1 MVTASMERAT
11 LGAKEQPGKPCHR
24 GLAHRREI
32 DGLRAV
38 AVLPVIFF
46 HAGFS
51 TFSGGFVGVDVF
63 FVISG
68 YLITS
73 LIVAEKE
80 AGTFSL
86 THFYERR
93 ARRIL
98 PALFLILLACI
109 PFAWV
114 FLFPSDMRE
123 FAQSLVAI
131 STFSSNVLFSRQS
144 GYFYPDTP
152 NKPLLHTWSLSVEEQ
167 YYLLFPLFIILA
179 WRLGRRRTIVVL
191 AAIGIASL
199 CISEWQALFQ
209 PQNAFFLLPARG
221 WELLLGGFAAFYLLG
236 NSAPSIRQ
244 PLASQVLSLAG
255 VIMIFTAVFSFND
268 QTVFPG
274 LNALLPAIGALLVIL
289 FATPE
294 TLAGKVLASR
304 APVGIGLISYSAY
317 LWHQPLFAFARQ
329 ILEEPPL
336 SLFYG
341 LSVLA
346 LCLAYLS
353 WKYVETPFRRLS
365 GFSRSQIF
373 AFAGVG
379 SALFLTTGIYGW
391 AAGGIVRTFEGADFV
406 QIRKDAARAYIST
419 NIANNRLRD
428 FDESGKRA
436 VLIIGDS
443 FAGDLTNAIHESGL
457 LEKIQISTFP
467 IPFACGNLYLPDD
480 IVIKTI
486 APSAQAKCGK
496 EKKYSDEKLQ
506 SLMRRADSIWLVS
519 CWTASTAALL
529 EESVRNLERDFGPKF
544 IVFGNKWFGD
554 VSLRKFYDMEDGAR
568 LSYRAPIPEQD
579 NAPLQILRHT
589 FGGKNYVDVASFF
602 CEHDACRVF
611 TEEGK
616 LVSYDGRHLTMDG
629 ARYLGRKLEHHPIVE
644 SMIQRPFITEIRVEA
659 SQTAQGL

>member
-329 ILEEPPL
+329 TLEEPPL

-353 WKYVETPFRRLS
+353 CKYVETPFRRLS

-428 FDESGKRA
+428 FDKVREARGPDNRRQFCGRSHKR
-436 VLIIGDS
+436 D
-443 FAGDLTNAIHESGL
+443 
-457 LEKIQISTFP
+457 P
-467 IPFACGNLYLPDD
+467 
-480 IVIKTI
+480 
-486 APSAQAKCGK
+486 
-496 EKKYSDEKLQ
+496 
-506 SLMRRADSIWLVS
+506 
-519 CWTASTAALL
+519 
-529 EESVRNLERDFGPKF
+529 
-544 IVFGNKWFGD
+544 
-554 VSLRKFYDMEDGAR
+554 
-568 LSYRAPIPEQD
+568 
-579 NAPLQILRHT
+579 
-589 FGGKNYVDVASFF
+589 
-602 CEHDACRVF
+602 
-611 TEEGK
+611 
-616 LVSYDGRHLTMDG
+616 
-629 ARYLGRKLEHHPIVE
+629 
-644 SMIQRPFITEIRVEA
+644 
-659 SQTAQGL
+659 